1 MDFFHNGLI
10 LAETKN
16 RMKNTI
22 KGLTLV
28 MLAGT
33 LLFACNDD
41 TTTPSAMAPSSLTY
55 EPNSISTEEGVA
67 VMSEE
72 PSVDGTT
79 PITYTITTSPAA
91 GSDITIDKNSG
102 VISASAATIGT
113 FMVTVTATNEAGSK
127 EFADALTIEV
137 KAKVKITFKADIQ
150 PAIANS
156 CKPCHVAG
164 GGNTTYTEFAKAS
177 AGVDGILNRVNRDE
191 GTAGFMPLN
200 GTKLDAATLALIDQ
214 WKTDGLLEE

>member
-1 MDFFHNGLI
+1 
-10 LAETKN
+10 
-16 RMKNTI
+16 MKNTI
-22 KGLTLV
+22 KGLVIV

-33 LLFACNDD
+33 LIYACNDE
-41 TTTPSAMAPSSLTY
+41 TTTPSAMAPSSLKY
-55 EPNSISTEEGVA
+55 EPNSIRTEEGVA
-67 VMSEE
+67 VVSEA

-79 PITYTITTSPAA
+79 PITYSITTSPDA
-91 GSDITIDKNSG
+91 GSKITIDKNSG
-102 VISASAATIGT
+102 VVSASAAVTGT
-113 FMVTVTATNEAGSK
+113 YKVSVTATNEAGSK

-137 KAKVKITFKADIQ
+137 KEKAKITFKANIQ

-177 AGVDGILNRVNRDE
+177 AGVDGILNRVNRAE
-191 GTAGFMPLN
+191 GTAGFMPF
-200 GTKLDAATLALIDQ
+200 GGSKLDAATLALIEQ